1 MQLEDNAVAFVRF
14 NLRFPLTNL
23 TSKLYKERTLLPT
36 KLLKLLLYTKLKKRT
51 I

>member
-36 KLLKLLLYTKLKKRT
+36 KLYIFIDFKASH
-51 I
+51 